1 MNKIEKVANKVCWI
15 IIAAAFVFIVTM
27 LALKLFGVQL

>member
-1 MNKIEKVANKVCWI
+1 MKRSEKIANKVCWI